1 MMQCVQGHYQDVAK
15 EDGNSDLS
23 GPRPCALDLD
33 AKLHP
38 GRALSLSLEYRGSSQ
53 GTEFSGLLGKAPV
66 AIPLSGTAHLS
77 LDLALHLTL
86 KAD

>member
-53 GTEFSGLLGKAPV
+53 GTEFSV
-66 AIPLSGTAHLS
+66 SGHGCGGRGGVPPTQA
-77 LDLALHLTL
+77 
-86 KAD
+86 